1 MITVTLQQ
9 AKAKLNHLVEKAASG
24 EQVVLMRGSKVVATI
39 LPISEKDLE
48 IANSLSDRQAERF
61 WREVSEKKPK
71 TFRTIKSAVKHLKAT
86 S

>member
-1 MITVTLQQ
+1 MITVTLQE
-9 AKAKLNHLVEKAASG
+9 AKAKLNHLVDQAKLG

-48 IANSLSDRQAERF
+48 LTSKLTDTQAAHFWQEIASQ
-61 WREVSEKKPK
+61 EKRS
-71 TFRTIKSAVKHLKAT
+71 FSSIKSSLDFFKK